1 MTKEELFGRLK
12 EHYKEII
19 EKMDITDQTVHVK
32 CRGLSPEE
40 AIGKTDRVDMP
51 IMNGK
56 EIMIQAEVDG
66 YIGQAF
72 TSTACSYQGTLQDIL
87 NMEIVEDG
95 YNRAVFIATL
105 NALMRKNG
113 ECDRTIH
120 CKDRG
125 PNDCAKKTREWIREH
140 FGCPK
145 ITLIG
150 YQPFLLEEM
159 AKEFPTRVLDLNPDN
174 IGDERYGVIV
184 EDGFEARDDAI
195 AWADIVFCTSST
207 LGNATIVDYMNLDK
221 STYFYGTTGCCAA
234 AIFGLERSCYA
245 DQKEQKYN

>member
-1 MTKEELFGRLK
+1 
-12 EHYKEII
+12 
-19 EKMDITDQTVHVK
+19 
-32 CRGLSPEE
+32 
-40 AIGKTDRVDMP
+40 
-51 IMNGK
+51 
-56 EIMIQAEVDG
+56 
-66 YIGQAF
+66 
-72 TSTACSYQGTLQDIL
+72 
-87 NMEIVEDG
+87 MEIVEDG
-95 YNRAVFIATL
+95 YNRSVFIATL

-184 EDGFEARDDAI
+184 EDGIEARDDAI

-245 DQKEQKYN
+245 D